1 MDKLFST
8 KVTATGAREGRVK
21 SADGVLDMEIHMPK
35 QGQKQAYANPET
47 FFAAGYA
54 ACFDGALN
62 LVMKNA
68 GVKSTSPTTVT
79 AEVSL
84 CKATEG
90 FELGVS
96 LEIEIP
102 GVDKAKAEELA
113 QQAHMVCPYSK
124 ATRNNIDVQLKVK

>member
-1 MDKLFST
+1 MEKLFST

-54 ACFDGALN
+54 ACFDGALGVV
-62 LVMKNA
+62 LRNA
-68 GVKSTSPTTVT
+68 GVKPTTPTSVT

-90 FELGVS
+90 FELAVQ

-102 GVDKAKAEELA
+102 GVDKQKAEEFA
-113 QQAHMVCPYSK
+113 QQAHQVCPYSK
-124 ATRNNIDVQLKVK
+124 ATRNNIDVKLVVK